1 MMKRRLIVYV
11 LIPLVAWLS
20 ACDTPLN
27 TPFPGEKFFVKHYGG
42 DGNHFGV
49 DLLEIGNGELL
60 LLGNSEFGDTRRIY
74 LVKADALGNVL
85 GEWLLD
91 GAADIAMDLAAT
103 PDGDFVILSR
113 EETNP
118 ADTDI
123 KLTRVTSGGTVL
135 ATITVGFPDAMD
147 YPQSVTPLADGSFIV
162 TGRTLF
168 GEADPTSTDP
178 NAAAEQMH
186 FKVFPDGSVD
196 TFFRDRYGIFGADD
210 AAVRTFVT
218 GQFAY
223 VFGHSSRAHHGR
235 GQGPRNLQY
244 YGIDLISGSIVGEP
258 GYLGDFNK
266 DSFSAD
272 ACKVPASLGGG
283 YAFIGTSRTGAVS
296 SLHVTRLP
304 EALAFNTSDRNLDLL
319 LSIPGSNDIEAVS
332 ITASEHGTQ
341 GFLLLAN
348 ENRDL
353 STRNI
358 LVSKIDL
365 SGVLKWSVSLGS
377 EGEDD
382 WGSAILELGSGKILV
397 LGSVEVGNNQSKMT
411 LFKLNDKGRLQ
422 D

>member
-1 MMKRRLIVYV
+1 MKRRLIIFFLSAYA
-11 LIPLVAWLS
+11 AWIS
-20 ACDTPLN
+20 ACDTPSN

-60 LLGNSEFGDTRRIY
+60 LLGNSEFGEARRIY
-74 LVKADALGNVL
+74 LVKVDALGNVR

-91 GAADIAMDLAAT
+91 GTADVAVDLAAT
-103 PDGDFVILSR
+103 PDGNFVILSR
-113 EETNP
+113 EETDP
-118 ADTDI
+118 ADTEI
-123 KLTRVTSGGTVL
+123 KLTRITSEGTVL
-135 ATITVGFPDAMD
+135 QTITIGFPGAMD
-147 YPQSVTPLADGSFIV
+147 YPESVTPLADGGVIV

-168 GEADPTSTDP
+168 GEADPASTDP
-178 NAAAEQMH
+178 NAFAEQMH
-186 FKVFPDGSVD
+186 FKVFPDGGVD
-196 TFFRDRYGIFGADD
+196 TFFRERYGIVGADD

-244 YGIDLISGSIVGEP
+244 YGIDLFSGSIVGEP

-266 DSFSAD
+266 DSYSAD

-283 YAFIGTSRTGAVS
+283 YAFMGTSRTGAVS
-296 SLHVTRLP
+296 SLHVVKLP
-304 EALAFNTSDRNLDLL
+304 EVLMFNASDRNLDLL
-319 LSIPGSNDIEAVS
+319 VSIPGSNDVEAVS
-332 ITASEHGTQ
+332 IAASEHGTP
-341 GFLLLAN
+341 GFLLLGN

-353 STRNI
+353 ITRNI

-382 WGSAILELGSGKILV
+382 WGSAILELASGKILV